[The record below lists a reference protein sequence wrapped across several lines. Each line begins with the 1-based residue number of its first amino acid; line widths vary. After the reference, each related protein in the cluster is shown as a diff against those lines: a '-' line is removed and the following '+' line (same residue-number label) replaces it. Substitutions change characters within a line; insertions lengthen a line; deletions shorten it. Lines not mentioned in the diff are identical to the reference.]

1 MDLGLK
7 NKVAIVAA
15 SSKGLGR
22 AVALELAAEG
32 ARVAMCSRNRD
43 PIRQAADYVHAET
56 GAEVYYEQ
64 VDVTRPDEIRTF
76 VTNTANRFGD
86 IHILVTNAGGPPAGL
101 FVSLRPQDWMHG
113 FHLNLMSV
121 INLCAEVIPYMQ
133 RKRWGRIINITS
145 IAVKQ
150 PVDGLILSNSIRSGV
165 AGLAKTLSNEM
176 APYNIL
182 VNNVCPGYTRTERV
196 EELSASMA
204 ERKGVSKEQI
214 VQGWEENIPMGRMGR
229 PEEFAALVAFLAS
242 ERASYI
248 TGATIPVDGGA
259 VKGLL

>member
-22 AVALELAAEG
+22 AVALELAKEG
-32 ARVAMCSRNRD
+32 ARISMCSRNREQ
-43 PIRQAADYVHAET
+43 IRQAAEFIHAET

-64 VDVTRPDEIRTF
+64 VDVSRGDEVRTF
-76 VTNTANRFGD
+76 VTNTINRFGD
-86 IHILVTNAGGPPAGL
+86 INILVTNAGGPPSGL
-101 FVSLRPQDWMHG
+101 FVSLRPQDWMAA

-121 INLCAEVIPYMQ
+121 IQLCAEVIPHMQ
-133 RKRWGRIINITS
+133 RKRWGRIINVTS
-145 IAVKQ
+145 ISVKQ
-150 PVDGLILSNSIRSGV
+150 PVDGLMLSNSIRSAVVGF
-165 AGLAKTLSNEM
+165 AKTLSNEV

-196 EELSASMA
+196 EELSVAMA
-204 ERKGVSKEQI
+204 QRKGVTKERI
-214 VQGWEENIPMGRMGR
+214 VSGWEESIPMGRLGH

-248 TGATIPVDGGA
+248 TGTTIPIDGGA
-259 VKGLL
+259 VKSVL

>member
-1 MDLGLK
+1 VDLGLK
-7 NKVAIVAA
+7 SKVAIVAA
-15 SSKGLGR
+15 ASKGLGR

-32 ARVAMCSRNRD
+32 ARLAICSRNREQ
-43 PIRQAADYVHAET
+43 IRHTAEYIHGET

-64 VDVTRPDEIRTF
+64 ADVTRHDEIKSF
-76 VTNTANRFGD
+76 VANAANRFGN
-86 IHILVTNAGGPPAGL
+86 IQILVTNAGGPPPGL
-101 FVSLRPQDWMHG
+101 FVALRPQDWMHG

-121 INLCAEVIPYMQ
+121 INLCSEVVPYMQ
-133 RKRWGRIINITS
+133 RNRWGRIVNITS

-150 PVDGLILSNSIRSGV
+150 PVDGLMLSNSIRAGV
-165 AGLAKTLSNEM
+165 IGFAKTLSNEL

-182 VNNVCPGYTRTERV
+182 INNVCPGYTRTERV
-196 EELSASMA
+196 EELSASIA
-204 ERKGVSKEQI
+204 ERKGLPKER
-214 VQGWEENIPMGRMGR
+214 VVKGWEDSIPMGRMGR

-248 TGATIPVDGGA
+248 TGTSIPVDGGA

>member
-15 SSKGLGR
+15 ASKGLGR

-32 ARVAMCSRNRD
+32 ARIAICSRNREHV
-43 PIRQAADYVHAET
+43 RQTAEAIHAET

-64 VDVTRPDEIRTF
+64 ADVTRTDEIRAF
-76 VTNTANRFGD
+76 VSNTVSRFGD
-86 IHILVTNAGGPPAGL
+86 IHILVTNAGGPPSGL
-101 FVSLRPQDWMHG
+101 FVSLRPQDWVHA

-133 RKRWGRIINITS
+133 RNKWGRIVNITS

-150 PVDGLILSNSIRSGV
+150 PVDGLILSNSIRAAVVGF
-165 AGLAKTLSNEM
+165 AKTLSNEA

-196 EELSASMA
+196 EELSAAIA
-204 ERKGVSKEQI
+204 ERKGIAKEK
-214 VQGWEENIPMGRMGR
+214 VVGAWEDSIPMGRLGR

-248 TGATIPVDGGA
+248 TGTSIPVDGGA

>member
-7 NKVAIVAA
+7 GKVALVAA

-22 AVALELAAEG
+22 AVALELAKEG
-32 ARVAMCSRNRD
+32 ARLALCSRNLD
-43 PIRQAADYVHAET
+43 AIRRTAEAIHAET
-56 GAEVYYEQ
+56 GAEVYYEK
-64 VDVTRPDEIRTF
+64 VDVAHGDEVRSF
-76 VTNTANRFGD
+76 VANTAKRFGD
-86 IHILVTNAGGPPAGL
+86 IHVLVTNAGGPPAGL
-101 FVSLRPQDWMHG
+101 FVGLRTQDWLAA

-121 INLCAEVIPYMQ
+121 VQLCTEVVPHMQ
-133 RKRWGRIINITS
+133 KNRWGRIINITS
-145 IAVKQ
+145 ISVKQ
-150 PVDGLILSNSIRSGV
+150 PVDGLMLSNSVRMAVVGF
-165 AGLAKTLSNEM
+165 AKTLSNEL

-204 ERKGVSKEQI
+204 ARKGVGKEQI
-214 VQGWEENIPMGRMGR
+214 VKNWEDSIPMGRLGR

-248 TGATIPVDGGA
+248 TGVSIPVDGGA
-259 VKGLL
+259 IKGAL

>member
-15 SSKGLGR
+15 ASKGLGR
-22 AVALELAAEG
+22 AVALELAREG
-32 ARVAMCSRNRD
+32 ARIAMCSRNREA
-43 PIRQAADYVHAET
+43 IRQAAEMVHQET

-64 VDVTRPDEIRTF
+64 SDVTKPDEVKAF
-76 VTNTANRFGD
+76 VANTVNRFGD
-86 IHILVTNAGGPPAGL
+86 VHVLVTNAGGPPSGL
-101 FVSLRPQDWMHG
+101 FVSLRPQDWVQA

-121 INLCAEVIPYMQ
+121 VNLCSEVVPYMQ
-133 RKRWGRIINITS
+133 RNRWGRIINITS

-150 PVDGLILSNSIRSGV
+150 PVDGLMLSNSVRSSVVGF
-165 AGLAKTLSNEM
+165 GKTLSNEM

-196 EELSASMA
+196 EELSAAIS
-204 ERKGVSKEQI
+204 ERKGISRESV
-214 VQGWEENIPMGRMGR
+214 VANWEESIPMGRMGR

-248 TGATIPVDGGA
+248 TGTSIQVDGGA
-259 VKGLL
+259 VKSTL